1 MKGGHIITG
10 AAIILTAFIASGI
23 DKYLITQKDGR
34 ETLMDEVAIIG
45 TPETG
50 YSIGG
55 ISIEDIDKITYCQIN
70 SDAPGTIIS
79 LPESEQIKG
88 VAVWNNELDEM
99 NNRNVYSA
107 EYICEIAGVPYFT
120 TTSVEE
126 ATNNANVILI
136 SSPVRNSDISEDNFE
151 LLKEFVRGGG
161 IIVSPKINN
170 TTPNDNVKNLFG
182 FSSFSGDGMSTNRY
196 LVTWLDPSIPECSYF
211 DDENEITYS
220 LGRGVYSTG
229 TSAVISTQSFNVPE
243 NDGAEVLAKYN
254 NGGNAVI
261 KNQIGDGSVYTFGVE
276 WKNVI
281 QRSQNNKDPDAQRK
295 ASNAFE
301 PSADIYPFFLRS
313 VFVDQN
319 DVAAWK
325 FTVPDGYSAVLV
337 PTHDCD
343 SETAYNA
350 MHFLS
355 DYEKSL
361 GLSAHYFLTVHY
373 YRDAGYLS
381 AFYNDSTKKKA
392 LELFENGHTVGSHS
406 IGHFPDFDRGDLF
419 PMTVVTK
426 EEYAETCTRGLSGT
440 RSREIED
447 NLEESESGTQ
457 DTKGGSTWAE
467 VILSRDIINEDFPDF
482 ADVRAFRSGHLCFN
496 ENIPT
501 ALEDGGFKYSSCHS
515 ASDVLSEFPYF
526 QRLWPDGN
534 GYKGDLT
541 NVIQMPLHISDVFN
555 NPETPIDEEHYKD
568 RVEDWWNVFN
578 RLKNN
583 YASSILLIHPNR
595 EWKMW
600 AQRELIDKFD
610 REEVG
615 LYNFQDYGD
624 FWINRFGFTFE
635 TAYDKANKKVIL
647 KTTRENYEKNPHL
660 GIMIEVK
667 ETPEMISLI
676 DENGTVLPSSIKKMD
691 DNKFLV
697 LLK

>member
-1 MKGGHIITG
+1 MKGRYIIAT
-10 AAIILTAFIASGI
+10 ALFILSVLAASGT
-23 DKYLITQKDGR
+23 DKYIVTQKDGR

-50 YSIGG
+50 FSIGG
-55 ISIEDIDKITYCQIN
+55 ISIEDIEKITYCQVN
-70 SDAPGTIIS
+70 SDTPGTKIS
-79 LPESEQIKG
+79 LQGVEPIKR
-88 VAVWNNELDEM
+88 VVVWNNESDEV

-107 EYICEIAGVPYFT
+107 EYICEIAGVPYSRT
-120 TTSVEE
+120 YSLEE
-126 ATNNANVILI
+126 ATASANVILI
-136 SSPVRNSDISEDNFE
+136 TSPVKNSDISDKNYA
-151 LLKEFVRGGG
+151 LLKDFVTNGG
-161 IIVSPKINN
+161 IIIMPRINN
-170 TTPNDNVKNLFG
+170 TSPNENIKKLSG
-182 FSSFSGDGMSTNRY
+182 ISSIKGNGMDSNRS

-220 LGRGVYSTG
+220 LGRGVYSSG
-229 TSAVISTQSFNVPE
+229 TLAVISTQSYDLATNE
-243 NDGAEVLAKYN
+243 GAEALARYN
-254 NGGNAVI
+254 NGENAVL
-261 KNQIGDGSVYTFGVE
+261 KNLIGDGAVYTFGVE

-301 PSADIYPFFLRS
+301 PSADIYSFFLRS
-313 VFVDQN
+313 VVVDQN

-343 SETAYNA
+343 SETSYNS

-355 DYEKSL
+355 EYEKSL

-373 YRDAGYLS
+373 YRDPGYFS
-381 AFYNDSTKKKA
+381 AFYNDVTREKA
-392 LELFENGHTVGSHS
+392 GLLFNDGHTVGSHS
-406 IGHFPDFDRGDLF
+406 IGHFPDFSNAALF
-419 PMTVVTK
+419 PMKVVTK
-426 EEYAETCTRGLSGT
+426 DEYAATCTRGLNGDK
-440 RSREIED
+440 EIED
-447 NLEESESGTQ
+447 DPEENQSGSQ

-467 VILSRDIINEDFPDF
+467 VILSRDIINEDFPGQ
-482 ADVRAFRSGHLCFN
+482 ANVKAFRSGHLCFN

-501 ALEDGGFKYSSCHS
+501 ALSEGEFQYTSCHS

-534 GYKGDLT
+534 GYKGELT
-541 NVIQMPLHISDVFN
+541 KVIQMPLHFSDVFHN
-555 NPETPIDEEHYKD
+555 EATPFDEHHYKD

-578 RLKNN
+578 KLKNN

-600 AQRELIDKFD
+600 TQRELIDKFD

-624 FWINRFGFTFE
+624 FWINRFGFDFLTS
-635 TAYDKANKKVIL
+635 YDRKNKKVVIEVT
-647 KTTRENYEKNPHL
+647 KDNYEKNPHL

-667 ETPEMISLI
+667 EIPEMISII
-676 DENGTVLPSSIKKMD
+676 DENGAVLPSSIKKMD